1 MVAGVSS
8 NRRVDGKAELN
19 VFGTVP
25 PPVRQRF
32 RFLHLIE
39 EETKKLHGKG
49 AFVSNSYHLH
59 LTTGSLIIINIVKM
73 NIHI

>member
-25 PPVRQRF
+25 PPVRQRI

-39 EETKKLHGKG
+39 DYYMEKLP
-49 AFVSNSYHLH
+49 L
-59 LTTGSLIIINIVKM
+59 
-73 NIHI
+73 

>member
-25 PPVRQRF
+25 PPIRKRF

-39 EETKKLHGKG
+39 EETKKLHGNV
-49 AFVSNSYHLH
+49 AFLSNPYQVHLPGIAYYHKKQL
-59 LTTGSLIIINIVKM
+59 K
-73 NIHI
+73 